1 MLSSMGINHRY
12 DARSDTALLLCA
24 KNLALNYLGACQRQ
38 PTKRWSPTL
47 RAKGG
52 IVESHV
58 EVEE

>member
-1 MLSSMGINHRY
+1 MMHVQ
-12 DARSDTALLLCA
+12 TLLYYFVP